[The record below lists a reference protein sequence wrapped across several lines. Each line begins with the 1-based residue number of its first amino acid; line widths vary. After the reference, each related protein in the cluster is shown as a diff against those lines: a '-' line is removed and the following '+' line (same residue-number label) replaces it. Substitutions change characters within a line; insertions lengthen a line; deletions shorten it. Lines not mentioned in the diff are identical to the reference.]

1 MNIYEHQSW
10 PWPFQLLSVQDMFRI
25 EDVVMCGT
33 LPALRIAAENFPPG
47 DVARSESGEL
57 SKDGHR
63 PSSCKII
70 RARMLGV
77 GFGWFKTPLA
87 HT

>member
-10 PWPFQLLSVQDMFRI
+10 PWPFQLLSVQDMFKI

-47 DVARSESGEL
+47 DVARSKTGEL
-57 SKDGHR
+57 SKDEHR
-63 PSSCKII
+63 PSNDYVHFS
-70 RARMLGV
+70 
-77 GFGWFKTPLA
+77 
-87 HT
+87 